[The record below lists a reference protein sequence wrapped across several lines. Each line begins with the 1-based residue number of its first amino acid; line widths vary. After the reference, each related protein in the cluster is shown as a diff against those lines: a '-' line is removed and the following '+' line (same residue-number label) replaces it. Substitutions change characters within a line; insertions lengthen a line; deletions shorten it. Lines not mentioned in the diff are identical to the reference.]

1 MEAKICGVKNSK
13 TLNYIIN
20 HNFAPK
26 YIGFICNYPKSKRN
40 IKYKNLKNLIK
51 INKKKTKFVAVLV
64 KPQKR
69 ILEMIKDLKFDFYQ
83 LYNVTPDKTK
93 MIKKKYK
100 KKIITALTISSQ
112 KDVYKYNKYKKIS
125 DIILFDGKGYEN
137 SIGFDHSFIINIPK
151 NVKKMLAG
159 NIKYN
164 DNLEKFIKITDI
176 IDLSGSLETN
186 GNKDFKKINIFLKN
200 LNKINVKNKKK
211 NSIN

>member
-137 SIGFDHSFIINIPK
+137 SIGFDHSLIINIPK

-211 NSIN
+211 NSFN

>member
-137 SIGFDHSFIINIPK
+137 SIGFDHSLIINIPK

>member
-26 YIGFICNYPKSKRN
+26 YVGFICNYPKSKRN
-40 IKYKNLKNLIK
+40 IKYNNLKNLIK

-64 KPQKR
+64 KPKKK

-83 LYNVTPDKTK
+83 LYNVTPYKTQA
-93 MIKKKYK
+93 IKKKYK
-100 KKIITALTISSQ
+100 KKIITALTINSL
-112 KDVYKYNKYKKIS
+112 KDVSKYNKYKKIS
-125 DIILFDGKGYEN
+125 DIILFDGKGYEK
-137 SIGFDHSFIINIPK
+137 SIGFDHSLILNIPK
-151 NVKKMLAG
+151 NIKKMLAG
-159 NIKYN
+159 DIKYN
-164 DNLEKFIKITDI
+164 DDLEKFIKITDI

-200 LNKINVKNKKK
+200 LKKINVKNKKK
-211 NSIN
+211 NSFN

>member
-112 KDVYKYNKYKKIS
+112 KDVYRYNEYKKIS

-137 SIGFDHSFIINIPK
+137 SIGFDHSLIINVPK

>member
-1 MEAKICGVKNSK
+1 LDLFV
-13 TLNYIIN
+13 IILS
-20 HNFAPK
+20 PK
-26 YIGFICNYPKSKRN
+26 ES

-137 SIGFDHSFIINIPK
+137 SIGFDHSLIINIPK